1 MAGRVFIHQSK
12 VHYDIVLVILKLPVA
27 SLGLCPLRIWF
38 STVTNKFMMVIRNP
52 IRTVLPYSANIKYI
66 KYHGLVGQMTIE
78 KWKEICAKRLETMMD
93 EWLNQIGDWR
103 KSSNFELGLYIVF
116 EDFLM
121 NPKKG
126 LDVLQE
132 MAKVF

>member
-1 MAGRVFIHQSK
+1 
-12 VHYDIVLVILKLPVA
+12 
-27 SLGLCPLRIWF
+27 
-38 STVTNKFMMVIRNP
+38 MVIRNP

-78 KWKEICAKRLETMMD
+78 KWKEIRAKRLETMMD

-121 NPKKG
+121 NPMKG
-126 LDVLQE
+126 LDVL
-132 MAKVF
+132 